1 MKKMI
6 LKNIRITEK
15 QDRFLKDMAIA
26 NEEPVTILI
35 RKIINFYME
44 GQKEHGRK
52 EKN

>member
-15 QDRFLKDMAIA
+15 QNEFLKNTATA

-44 GQKEHGRK
+44 GQKDNENKR
-52 EKN
+52 N